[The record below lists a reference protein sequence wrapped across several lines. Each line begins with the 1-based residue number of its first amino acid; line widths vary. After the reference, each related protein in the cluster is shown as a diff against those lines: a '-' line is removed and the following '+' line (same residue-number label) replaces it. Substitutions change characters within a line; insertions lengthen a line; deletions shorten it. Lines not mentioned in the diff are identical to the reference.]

1 MMRNYNMNIRNP
13 VFLTSW
19 SENVFNPLSAMLN
32 GQIVLKI
39 DNPSEW
45 IYQNMQ

>member
-1 MMRNYNMNIRNP
+1 MIKYDTNIRNP

-32 GQIVLKI
+32 GQIMLKS
-39 DNPSEW
+39 DNPSEYGY
-45 IYQNMQ
+45 IRI